1 MASKN
6 CSACSGTGE
15 RSFVG
20 GSSAN
25 YEHCPTCDGTG
36 RVQYYE
42 PVSKPVKPISST
54 SNNGTQTMNKQ
65 KKPVNSKSIRIGWSI
80 AAFVA
85 GYFFFTALVLDNL
98 YISGAVGLVA
108 FMLMYKWYKI
118 LAPIILLGLLGFGI
132 YSIFG

>member
-1 MASKN
+1 
-6 CSACSGTGE
+6 
-15 RSFVG
+15 
-20 GSSAN
+20 
-25 YEHCPTCDGTG
+25 
-36 RVQYYE
+36 
-42 PVSKPVKPISST
+42 
-54 SNNGTQTMNKQ
+54 MNKP

-118 LAPIILLGLLGFGI
+118 LAPLILLGLLGFGI

>member
-1 MASKN
+1 MASKE

-20 GSSAN
+20 GSSAS

-42 PVSKPVKPISST
+42 PVPEPVEPIY
-54 SNNGTQTMNKQ
+54 NPDHDDTQTINKP
-65 KKPVNSKSIRIGWSI
+65 KKLVSSKSVRIGWSI
-80 AAFVA
+80 AAFVTA
-85 GYFFFTALVLDNL
+85 YFLFTALVLDNL
-98 YISGAVGLVA
+98 YISAGVGLLA
-108 FMLMYKWYKI
+108 FMLMYKWYKV
-118 LAPIILLGLLGFGI
+118 LAPLILLGLIGFGM